1 MIEFLIAII
10 IGCLLGI
17 ITGITPGI
25 HINLIAAILLVYSA
39 ILVKIADPIIIA
51 VIIIAMSITHTFADF
66 IPTTFLGAPN
76 ENTLS
81 GTLPAHKLLLK
92 GEGEKA
98 IRLSIMGSITGIIL
112 TIIFSPALFFII
124 KILFEKIQPSF
135 GVLLVLI
142 SISLVIKEE
151 KKLKAA
157 GLLLISGCLGIVVL
171 NSPVLK
177 DPLLP
182 LFTGLFGISSLVI
195 SINDNTKIPK
205 QKTKSEINIKIKE
218 ILGISI
224 LSTFLSSLT
233 AILPAITTSQI
244 TNIIMSIY
252 KKLKEEIVILIT
264 SLIGTSSMIM
274 SLIGLYA
281 IGKARN
287 GSIISIKEI
296 IGKMDLQIILIIYS
310 TILITIGVSYLLTIQ
325 TSKIFINVIQKI
337 NYKIISVTLT
347 LLLIILIFYFTG
359 YTGILV
365 AITSTSLGV
374 LTIKSNIGRNVLIS
388 CLIMPV
394 ALFYIL

>member
-218 ILGISI
+218 ILSISI

>member
-310 TILITIGVSYLLTIQ
+310 TILITI
-325 TSKIFINVIQKI
+325 
-337 NYKIISVTLT
+337 
-347 LLLIILIFYFTG
+347 
-359 YTGILV
+359 
-365 AITSTSLGV
+365 
-374 LTIKSNIGRNVLIS
+374 
-388 CLIMPV
+388 
-394 ALFYIL
+394 